1 MTKQE
6 RTTKLFKRL
15 AAPKVPIRRVP
26 RPIIALAAAP
36 NVRTP
41 NIGIERKLKGG
52 ELSWTMDGNV
62 TERMVQRALA
72 SARMLIIGC
81 LALEAEERTLRAEQQ
96 SDLSA
101 QLEASIV
108 RTKEE
113 KAAKAKFEKEEKEA
127 GQ

>member
-6 RTTKLFKRL
+6 RTTKLFRRL
-15 AAPKVPIRRVP
+15 VAPKAPKLPIRRVP

-52 ELSWTMDGNV
+52 ELSWTMDGHV

-72 SARMLIIGC
+72 SAKLMIVGC
-81 LALEAEERTLRAEQQ
+81 LALEAEERRLRAEQSQ
-96 SDLSA
+96 
-101 QLEASIV
+101 
-108 RTKEE
+108 
-113 KAAKAKFEKEEKEA
+113 EKEA
-127 GQ
+127 SQ